1 MWKRKEDTPQYTT
14 ILLIIFCAGGGVEK
28 WASFVLL
35 QNNMKDLQLELF
47 DRKKENRADEDKQDP
62 GFTYLGWVSYVVVYY
77 CSI

>member
-1 MWKRKEDTPQYTT
+1 M
-14 ILLIIFCAGGGVEK
+14 
-28 WASFVLL
+28 LL